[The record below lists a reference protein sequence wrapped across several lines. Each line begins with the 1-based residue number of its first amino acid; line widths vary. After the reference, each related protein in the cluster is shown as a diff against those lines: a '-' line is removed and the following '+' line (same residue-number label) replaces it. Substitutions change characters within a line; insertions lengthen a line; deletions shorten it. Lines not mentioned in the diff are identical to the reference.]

1 MLFDGVLLS
10 NKGITKIY
18 IYRLATDSGMAP
30 CVDNGLFSLAVCK
43 GGQIRKGNPIN
54 TGLRHLIGND
64 WGHSTGDTYV
74 LGTYHDRFLYIARVT
89 DVVTMEEY
97 FQDISKGRTDDI
109 YDYKKGNLYRNN
121 RYKNRNIHTT
131 QEQIIKDIAGQYVL
145 LSNDFVYLGEDAIFI
160 DLVKQYNARFQETK
174 TYTGHIAE
182 QIVKACYKYK
192 DEVMHKPHEP
202 LISKCGG

>member
-1 MLFDGVLLS
+1 MRNYSKL
-10 NKGITKIY
+10 IY
-18 IYRLATDSGMAP
+18 AYRLSSDTGMAP
-30 CVDNGLFSLAVCK
+30 CVKNGLLSLAVCK
-43 GGQIRKGNPIN
+43 GGQIRKGTAVN
-54 TGLRHLIGND
+54 TGLRHLIGSG
-64 WGHSTGDTYV
+64 WEKSTSDVYV

-109 YDYKKGNLYRNN
+109 YEFKNGKLCRNN
-121 RYKNRNIHTT
+121 RYKNRNIHTAT
-131 QEQIIKDIAGQYVL
+131 EQIIKDIAGQYVI
-145 LSNDFVYLGEDAIFI
+145 LSDDFVYLGEDAIFI
-160 DLVKQYNARFQETK
+160 DLVKKYNARFQETK